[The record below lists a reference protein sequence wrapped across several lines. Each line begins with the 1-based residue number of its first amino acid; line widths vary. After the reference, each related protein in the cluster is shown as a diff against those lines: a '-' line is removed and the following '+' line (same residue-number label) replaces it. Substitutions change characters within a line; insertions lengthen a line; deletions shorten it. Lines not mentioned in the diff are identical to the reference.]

1 METFGDAE
9 AGGEEFFG
17 QVLHANQEFLA
28 ACGVHGAGLDELVEA
43 FDDAVWLAPPQTA
56 GGILRIAAKE
66 VEIVDAEG
74 FVVEKDIAHVLLFY
88 LEILDIFGHG
98 EGARILCRQTEEAF
112 GLDDHRLVEVF
123 KEGIAMAVVGTL
135 GAERT
140 AHNEY
145 QRTTRVALANKHL
158 ARLQTMESNAYQ
170 LGNLPEIAAANTL
183 EERQLEKAREEV
195 FTWNHLVC
203 NFVLL
208 VGEDACAEFFFNTNL
223 TNLSNAMECAYLF
236 PPRITRMLTKAAAFN
251 AFG

>member
-1 METFGDAE
+1 M
-9 AGGEEFFG
+9 
-17 QVLHANQEFLA
+17 
-28 ACGVHGAGLDELVEA
+28 
-43 FDDAVWLAPPQTA
+43 
-56 GGILRIAAKE
+56 RIAAKE

-88 LEILDIFGHG
+88 LEILDIFGHR
-98 EGARILCRQTEEAF
+98 EGARILCGQTEEAF

-140 AHNEY
+140 AHDEY

-158 ARLQTMESNAYQ
+158 ARLQTMECNAYQ

-223 TNLSNAMECAYLF
+223 TNLSNAMECTYLF
-236 PPRITRMLTKAAAFN
+236 PPRITRILTKAAAFI